1 MFNLL
6 SDASEI
12 SSSDLSSYSSSFYSI
27 SSNPKQT
34 NEYDNYLQNQQQQNP
49 LQDFIVDVLQN
60 QSLPTYDEGKKNL
73 KKSWHTFSLKTQ
85 KSLCTIRYDE

>member
-1 MFNLL
+1 M
-6 SDASEI
+6 
-12 SSSDLSSYSSSFYSI
+12 SSSDLSSYSSSFYSV

-34 NEYDNYLQNQQQQNP
+34 NEYDNYLQHHHYQQQLQQQQNP

-73 KKSWHTFSLKTQ
+73 KKSWHTFSLKNPEI
-85 KSLCTIRYDE
+85 LMHN